1 MESESRESSRP
12 VTVEFDYFSPEFR
25 ADPYAAYA
33 RLRAQAP
40 VSWGIGFEPGMRGVW
55 HIARYAD
62 IQRILKDPR
71 FTHQHAR
78 ETSGGVADLTPQP
91 PPPQGRGSQK
101 RDEENDGANDEAQL
115 FRELSGLSL
124 LFIDPPGHTR
134 LRALVSKAF
143 TPRMVEG
150 LRPRAQALADELL
163 DVAATTGTLDVIGGY
178 AMPLTLTII
187 SEMLGVPIASREEM
201 REWAGVLV
209 QAVDCKRDT
218 AIYGPATAVTLQF
231 VALFQGVLEER
242 RAEARNDLISELL
255 AAHEQGDH
263 LSEQELIVTATTLL
277 LAGHETTV
285 NLIGNGMLSLLRHP
299 DQLALLCAQ
308 PELMANAVEEFLRYE
323 APSQMASR
331 VAPEEMEIGGQTIGR
346 GDVLNLLLG
355 SGNHDPEAFGDPDRL
370 DITRANN
377 RHLAFGMGMHYCLGA
392 PLARLEGQVAIETLL
407 RRFPKLRLSDDPARA
422 PPVLSGARRSRS
434 VGYAAS
440 GLRWNERER

>member
-1 MESESRESSRP
+1 MSTESRARLS
-12 VTVEFDYFSPEFR
+12 VEFDYFSPEFR
-25 ADPYAAYA
+25 SDPYATYA
-33 RLRAQAP
+33 RLREQAP
-40 VSWGIGFEPGMRGVW
+40 VSWGMGFEPGMPGVW
-55 HIARYAD
+55 NIARYAD

-78 ETSGGVADLTPQP
+78 EMVDLSPQP
-91 PPPQGRGSQK
+91 PLPQARGSQ
-101 RDEENDGANDEAQL
+101 AQL

-143 TPRMVEG
+143 TPRMVEA

-163 DVAATTGTLDVIGGY
+163 DAATSTGTLDVIGGY
-178 AMPLTLTII
+178 AMPVTLTVI
-187 SEMLGVPIASREEM
+187 SELLGVPIGSREEM
-201 REWAGVLV
+201 RAWAGVLV

-218 AIYGPATAVTLQF
+218 AIYGPATLVTMQF
-231 VALFQGVLEER
+231 VALFQAVLAER
-242 RAEARNDLISELL
+242 RTEPRDDLISNLL
-255 AAHEQGDH
+255 QAHEQGDR
-263 LSEQELIVTATTLL
+263 LSEEELIVTATTLL

-285 NLIGNGMLSLLRHP
+285 NLIGNGMVSLLRHP
-299 DQLALLCAQ
+299 DQLALLRAH
-308 PELMANAVEEFLRYE
+308 PELISSAVEEFLRYE

-355 SGNHDPEAFGDPDRL
+355 SGNRDREAFSDPDAL
-370 DITRANN
+370 DITRVNN

-407 RRFPKLRLSDDPARA
+407 RRFPKLRLSDDSAQTPEWRETI
-422 PPVLSGARRSRS
+422 SFR
-434 VGYAAS
+434 
-440 GLRWNERER
+440 GLRSLWLSLE

>member
-1 MESESRESSRP
+1 MS
-12 VTVEFDYFSPEFR
+12 VEFDYFSPQFR
-25 ADPYAAYA
+25 ADPYAIYA
-33 RLRAQAP
+33 RLRAEAP
-40 VSWGIGFEPGMRGVW
+40 VSWGMGFEPGMPGVW
-55 HIARYAD
+55 NVARHAD

-78 ETSGGVADLTPQP
+78 ETVGPASAADLSPQP
-91 PPPQGRGSQK
+91 PPLEGRGSHTQ
-101 RDEENDGANDEAQL
+101 DGANDGANDGAQV

-143 TPRMVEG
+143 TPRMVEE

-163 DVAATTGTLDVIGGY
+163 DAAAPAGTLDVIGGY

-187 SEMLGVPIASREEM
+187 SEMLGVPIESREEM
-201 REWAGVLV
+201 RAWAGVLV

-218 AIYGPATAVTLQF
+218 AIYGPATLVTMQF

-242 RAEARNDLISELL
+242 RAEPRDDLISELL
-255 AAHEQGDH
+255 QAHEQGDH

-299 DQLALLCAQ
+299 DQLALLREH
-308 PELMANAVEEFLRYE
+308 PELVSSAVEEFLRYE

-331 VAPEEMEIGGQTIGR
+331 VASEEVEIGGQTIGR
-346 GDVLNLLLG
+346 GAVLNLLLG
-355 SGNHDPEAFGDPDRL
+355 SGNRDPAVFADPDAL

-392 PLARLEGQVAIETLL
+392 PLARLEGQVAIATLL
-407 RRFPKLRLSDDPARA
+407 RRFPQLRLSDEPAQA
-422 PPVLSGARRSRS
+422 PEWRETISFR
-434 VGYAAS
+434 
-440 GLRWNERER
+440 GLRSLWLTLE

>member
-1 MESESRESSRP
+1 MSSASSRP
-12 VTVEFDYFSPEFR
+12 ITVEFDYFSPSFR

-33 RLRAQAP
+33 RLREQAP
-40 VSWGIGFEPGMRGVW
+40 VCWGVGFEPGMPGVW

-78 ETSGGVADLTPQP
+78 ETTGPSSAADGPQ
-91 PPPQGRGSQK
+91 
-101 RDEENDGANDEAQL
+101 DEAQL

-124 LFIDPPGHTR
+124 LFIDPPAHTR

-143 TPRMVEG
+143 TPRMVESV
-150 LRPRAQALADELL
+150 RPRAQALADELL
-163 DVAATTGTLDVIGGY
+163 DAATGALDVIGGY
-178 AMPLTLTII
+178 AMPLTLTVI
-187 SEMLGVPIASREEM
+187 SEMLGVPIESREEM

-209 QAVDCKRDT
+209 RAVDAKRDT
-218 AIYGPATAVTLQF
+218 AIYGPATAVTMQL

-242 RAEARNDLISELL
+242 RAQPRNDLISELL
-255 AAHEQGDH
+255 QAHEQGDR

-285 NLIGNGMLSLLRHP
+285 NLIGNGMLALLEHP
-299 DQLALLCAQ
+299 DQFALLREQ
-308 PELMANAVEEFLRYE
+308 PELMSGAVEEFLRFE

-331 VAPEEMEIGGQTIGR
+331 VAPEEMELGGQTIER
-346 GDVLNLLLG
+346 GEVLNLLLG
-355 SGNHDPEAFGDPDRL
+355 SGNHDPEAFADPDRL

-377 RHLAFGMGMHYCLGA
+377 RHLAFGTGMHYCLGA

-407 RRFPKLRLSDDPARA
+407 RRFPRLRLSDDPAQA
-422 PPVLSGARRSRS
+422 PEWREMISFR
-434 VGYAAS
+434 
-440 GLRWNERER
+440 GLRSLWLTLD

>member
-1 MESESRESSRP
+1 VRMATESSKSSRP
-12 VTVEFDYFSPEFR
+12 ATVEFDYFSPDFR
-25 ADPYAAYA
+25 ANPYAAYS
-33 RLRAQAP
+33 RLREQAP
-40 VSWGIGFEPGMRGVW
+40 VSWGMGFEPGMPGVW

-78 ETSGGVADLTPQP
+78 ETHGGVAAGTEASAAP
-91 PPPQGRGSQK
+91 
-101 RDEENDGANDEAQL
+101 ANDEAQL

-124 LFIDPPGHTR
+124 LFIDPPDHTR

-143 TPRMVEG
+143 TPRMVESV
-150 LRPRAQALADELL
+150 RPRAQALADELL
-163 DVAATTGTLDVIGGY
+163 DAATAGTLDVIGGY
-178 AMPLTLTII
+178 AMPLTLTVI
-187 SEMLGVPIASREEM
+187 SEMLGVPIGSREEM

-209 QAVDCKRDT
+209 QAVDAKRDI
-218 AIYGPATAVTLQF
+218 AIYGPATAVTMRL

-242 RAEARNDLISELL
+242 RAQPRNDLISELL
-255 AAHEQGDH
+255 QAHEQGDH

-285 NLIGNGMLSLLRHP
+285 NLIGNGMLALLAHP
-299 DQLALLCAQ
+299 DQFALLRAQ
-308 PELMANAVEEFLRYE
+308 PELMSSAIEEFLRYE

-331 VAPEEMEIGGQTIGR
+331 VAPEEMELGGQFVGR
-346 GDVLNLLLG
+346 GEILNLLLG
-355 SGNHDPEAFGDPDRL
+355 SGNHDPEAFSDPDGL

-377 RHLAFGMGMHYCLGA
+377 RHLAFGTGMHYCLGA

-422 PPVLSGARRSRS
+422 PQWRETISFR
-434 VGYAAS
+434 
-440 GLRWNERER
+440 GLRSLWLTLD